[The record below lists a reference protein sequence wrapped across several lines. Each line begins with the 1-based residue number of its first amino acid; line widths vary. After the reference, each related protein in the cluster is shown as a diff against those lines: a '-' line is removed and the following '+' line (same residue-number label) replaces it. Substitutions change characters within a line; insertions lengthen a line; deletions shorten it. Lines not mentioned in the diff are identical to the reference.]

1 MRFRGTFRLSPVRKP
16 PAPSPWRRKPG
27 LTRSQIQ
34 TRASA
39 SMEKVLEACA
49 NLPSL
54 GGEAPVLREYL
65 AESARKIFQAEV
77 AGMLVQDGDNYLLG
91 AVSPP
96 VQSGGG
102 KTALLSH
109 AQSFAAQATEQ
120 QRLLNFRFAYRD
132 LEGEKIYYG
141 LAQPLVTTQ
150 SAVVLLVVRSTVFA
164 PSEVSA
170 FSVLGNMARLTLEN
184 AELAGLNSA
193 QKRDLNQLLEISADM
208 GSTSRLDSFLPKFV
222 VRAAEFLG
230 FERAFVAIVE
240 TEECRMRWG
249 ASKGVPSRLDFDF
262 SAVGRRVLESKNP
275 QIVEDISQLAPHEK
289 TQLLRWESRLRQFVG
304 VPLVSGEG
312 RPLGVLGL
320 MDKKTTDKRAT
331 DKKGPG
337 QITPDDIRRARAL
350 GAEVAVALEAA
361 HNLQLSEQ
369 HRKRTEDLME
379 MALDLGSALRLPD
392 FVKNFTERVASM
404 IGAKSAI
411 LCLAQGN
418 KVESV
423 GFCGPRPERE
433 LQRKLNAAFSEYAE
447 RHPDVKITG
456 SGVQALGPDLIAA
469 CGWQNL
475 TLVRLEG
482 TENDLLGILALADIS
497 RELMP
502 SDLNLLQALI
512 VHASVALENSRL
524 FTRITQSSRQWAE
537 IFDSISDFIVVH
549 DEHFEVLRVNRSLS
563 EFIGVR
569 PAELIGLSMRALVS
583 IASDSP
589 QPCPFCR
596 AENESDEYLH
606 PVLERTY
613 LVSSSRIH
621 GALDEGLQTVH
632 VLKDITD
639 RREAEQRYRELFDNV
654 QEGVFFASPEGHFIE
669 VNDALVRMLGYQ
681 TREEVLKLDLQNQVY
696 VSGEQRDEI
705 TRQLHHKGAIR
716 NFEVTLTRRDGSM
729 IHALENAFVVKD
741 GQGKIMQYRGV
752 FLDITE
758 VKNFQA
764 QLQRERD
771 FTSKILN
778 NTQTM
783 IMVADTAGLIS
794 YANQRV
800 YEGGGFAQHELVGH
814 RLDRII
820 SLSHKKAF
828 AEAFDASLHGLQSD
842 NLELMITRGNGT
854 QGKFSVNLSPMRDDR
869 GEVSSV
875 VVLMTDI
882 TDTSMIQAK
891 LMHTEKMAA
900 VGQLVSGVA
909 HEVNNPLTAIMGF
922 SDLLMENPDVPGS
935 ARKDLQVILEEAQRT
950 KEIVQNLLS
959 FARQRPPQRQPLQ
972 INAILRK
979 TIALRAY
986 DFSNHGVQIVEK
998 FDSRLP
1004 DLIGDSHQLQQVFL
1018 NILNNA
1024 YDAVQSAGRPGLIEI
1039 ETVQDGGWVEVLFR
1053 DNGEGIQHP
1062 ERIFDPF
1069 FTTKEVGQGT
1079 GLGLSICYGIVREHE
1094 GEILCANNQDTQGAT
1109 FSVRLPVRTRTD
1121 LKLVVAAGVKQ

>member
-1 MRFRGTFRLSPVRKP
+1 MENVLAACIELASLTGEP
-16 PAPSPWRRKPG
+16 PILRRH
-27 LTRSQIQ
+27 I
-34 TRASA
+34 A
-39 SMEKVLEACA
+39 EA
-49 NLPSL
+49 
-54 GGEAPVLREYL
+54 
-65 AESARKIFQAEV
+65 ARKIFQSLV
-77 AGMLVQDGDNYLLG
+77 AGVMLGDGAGLLSAATAAHD
-91 AVSPP
+91 AVEENAPGDKNSPA
-96 VQSGGG
+96 S
-102 KTALLSH
+102 KNALLEH
-109 AQSFAAQATEQ
+109 ARSFATQAIEQ
-120 QRLLNFRFAYRD
+120 KRLLTFRFSYRSP
-132 LEGEKIYYG
+132 EGESVHHG
-141 LAQPLVTTQ
+141 LAQPISTTKN
-150 SAVVLLVVRSTVFA
+150 AAVLLVVRRNVFSPA
-164 PSEVSA
+164 EISA
-170 FSVLGNMARLTLEN
+170 FNVLGSTARLALDN
-184 AELAGLNSA
+184 SELARLYST
-193 QKRDLNQLLEISADM
+193 QTHDYDQLLEISAEL
-208 GSTSRLDSFLPKFV
+208 GTSRVEGFFPRFV
-222 VRAAEFLG
+222 VRAADYLG
-230 FERAFVAIVE
+230 FSRAFVAL
-240 TEECRMRWG
+240 TDAGKCHLRWA
-249 ASKGVPSRLDFDF
+249 ASRGSASRLDIDI
-262 SAVGRRVLESKNP
+262 SAVAKRAFESP
-275 QIVEDISQLAPHEK
+275 GPYSCEDIGQLPANEK
-289 TQLLRWESRLRQFVG
+289 AQLRRWESDLKQYMGMPLLTSDGRQ
-304 VPLVSGEG
+304 
-312 RPLGVLGL
+312 LGL
-320 MDKKTTDKRAT
+320 LGFFDKKNKSR
-331 DKKGPG
+331 
-337 QITPDDIRRARAL
+337 ISPDDVRRARVL
-350 GAEVAVALEAA
+350 GAEITVALEAA
-361 HNLQLSEQ
+361 HNLQLSDQ

-404 IGAKSAI
+404 IGAQSAI
-411 LCLAQGN
+411 LSLAQGN

-423 GFCGPRPERE
+423 GFYGPKPERE

-456 SGVQALGPDLIAA
+456 SGVQALGHELVAA

-502 SDLNLLQALI
+502 NDLNLLQALI

-549 DEHFEVLRVNRSLS
+549 DEQFEVLRVNRSLA

-569 PAELIGLSMRALVS
+569 PAELIGLSMRALIS
-583 IASDSP
+583 LASDSP
-589 QPCPFCR
+589 RPCPFCR
-596 AENESDEYLH
+596 VESESDEYLH

-681 TREEVLKLDLQNQVY
+681 TREEVLKLDLQGQVY
-696 VSGEQRDEI
+696 VWAEQRDEI
-705 TRQLHHKGAIR
+705 TRQLRQKGAVR
-716 NFEVTLTRRDGSM
+716 NFEVTLSRRDGTM

-783 IMVADTAGLIS
+783 IVVADTAGLIS

-800 YEGGGFAQHELVGH
+800 YEGGGFDQNELVGN

-820 SLSHKKAF
+820 SSSHKKAF
-828 AEAFDASLHGLQSD
+828 SEAFDASLHGLQSD

-922 SDLLMENPDVPGS
+922 SDLLMENPEVPGS

-972 INAILRK
+972 INNILRK
-979 TIALRAY
+979 TIALRSY
-986 DFSNHGVQIVEK
+986 DFANHGVQIVEK
-998 FDSRLP
+998 FDERLP
-1004 DLIGDSHQLQQVFL
+1004 ELIGDSHQLQQVFL

-1039 ETVQDGGWVEVLFR
+1039 ETIQDGGWVEVLFR
-1053 DNGEGIQHP
+1053 DNGEGILHP

-1094 GEILCANNQDTQGAT
+1094 GEILCANNQETDGAT
-1109 FSVRLPVRTRTD
+1109 FSVRLPVRSRAD
-1121 LKLVVAAGVKQ
+1121 LKLVVAGGAKQ

>member
-1 MRFRGTFRLSPVRKP
+1 MGIASPG
-16 PAPSPWRRKPG
+16 AEPSILRQNIADSAQKVFQAAIAGILQQAGEDFLPVAI
-27 LTRSQIQ
+27 SA
-34 TRASA
+34 AS
-39 SMEKVLEACA
+39 EE
-49 NLPSL
+49 P
-54 GGEAPVLREYL
+54 
-65 AESARKIFQAEV
+65 ARK
-77 AGMLVQDGDNYLLG
+77 
-91 AVSPP
+91 
-96 VQSGGG
+96 
-102 KTALLSH
+102 KALLEH
-109 AQSFAAQATEQ
+109 VRFFASQAIEQ
-120 QRLLNFRFAYRD
+120 KRLLDFRFSYRST
-132 LEGEKIYYG
+132 EGDSVYHGI
-141 LAQPLVTTQ
+141 AQPLITAGST
-150 SAVVLLVVRSTVFA
+150 AVLLAVRSNSFSPV
-164 PSEVSA
+164 EVSA
-170 FSVLGNMARLTLEN
+170 YSVLGNTARLALDN
-184 AELAGLNSA
+184 SELGGLYA
-193 QKRDLNQLLEISADM
+193 TQKRDLDQLLDISAEL
-208 GSTSRLDSFLPKFV
+208 GATTHLETFLPKFTM
-222 VRAAEFLG
+222 RAAEFLG
-230 FERAFVAIVE
+230 FSRAFVGLVDSGA
-240 TEECRMRWG
+240 CRIRWG
-249 ASKGVPSRLDFDF
+249 ANKGTVSKLEIDI
-262 SAVGRRVLESKNP
+262 SAVARRALEARSP
-275 QIVEDISQLAPHEK
+275 HICEEMGQLAAQEK
-289 TQLLRWESRLRQFVG
+289 TQLLRWEADSKQYLG
-304 VPLVSGEG
+304 IPLISGDG
-312 RPLGVLGL
+312 RPLGLLGL
-320 MDKKTTDKRAT
+320 QDKKNKSRISQEDV
-331 DKKGPG
+331 
-337 QITPDDIRRARAL
+337 RRARVL
-350 GAEVAVALEAA
+350 GAEVTVALESAS
-361 HNLQLSEQ
+361 NLQLSDQ
-369 HRKRTEDLME
+369 HRRRTEDLME

-392 FVKNFTERVASM
+392 FVKNFTERVAGM
-404 IGAKSAI
+404 IGAQTAI
-411 LCLAQGN
+411 LALAQGN

-423 GFCGPRPERE
+423 GFYGAKPERE
-433 LQRKLNAAFSEYAE
+433 LQRKLNAAFSEYSE
-447 RHPDVKITG
+447 RHPDLKISG
-456 SGVQALGPDLIAA
+456 SGVHALGLELAA
-469 CGWQNL
+469 AAGWHNL

-482 TENDLLGILALADIS
+482 TEGDLLGILALANIS

-502 SDLNLLQALI
+502 NDLNLLQALI

-549 DEHFEVLRVNRSLS
+549 DEQYEVLRVNRSLA

-583 IASDSP
+583 IAADSA

-596 AENESDEYLH
+596 ALNESDEYLH

-654 QEGVFFASPEGHFIE
+654 QEGVFFASPESHFIE

-681 TREEVLKLDLQNQVY
+681 SREEVLKLDLQTQVY
-696 VSGEQRDEI
+696 ISSEQRDEI
-705 TRQLHHKGAIR
+705 IRRLNEKGAIR
-716 NFEVTLTRRDGSM
+716 NFEVTLSRRDGSM

-800 YEGGGFAQHELVGH
+800 YEAGGFEQNELVGH
-814 RLDRII
+814 RLDRVI
-820 SLSHKKAF
+820 SPSHKKAF

-842 NLELMITRGNGT
+842 NLELMLTRGNGT

-922 SDLLMENPDVPGS
+922 SDLLMENPEVPGS

-972 INAILRK
+972 VNSILRK

-986 DFSNHGVQIVEK
+986 DFANHGVQIVEK
-998 FDSRLP
+998 FDERLP
-1004 DLIGDSHQLQQVFL
+1004 ELIGDSHQLQQVFL

-1024 YDAVQSAGRPGLIEI
+1024 YDAVQAAGRPGLIEI
-1039 ETVQDGGWVEVLFR
+1039 ETIQDGSWIEVMFR

-1094 GEILCANNQDTQGAT
+1094 GEILCANNQETDGAT
-1109 FSVRLPVRTRTD
+1109 FSVRLPIRTKTD
-1121 LKLVVAAGVKQ
+1121 LKLVVAVGAKQ

>member
-1 MRFRGTFRLSPVRKP
+1 MENVLAACAELANFSGDP
-16 PAPSPWRRKPG
+16 PALRRH
-27 LTRSQIQ
+27 I
-34 TRASA
+34 A
-39 SMEKVLEACA
+39 EA
-49 NLPSL
+49 
-54 GGEAPVLREYL
+54 
-65 AESARKIFQAEV
+65 ARKIFPSLV
-77 AGMLVQDGDNYLLG
+77 AGVMVHDGMGLLPAATAANEPADGNAPTDTG
-91 AVSPP
+91 ASAD
-96 VQSGGG
+96 
-102 KTALLSH
+102 KNALLNH
-109 AQSFAAQATEQ
+109 ARSFATQAIEQ
-120 QRLLNFRFAYRD
+120 KRLLTFRFSYRSP
-132 LEGEKIYYG
+132 EGESIYHG
-141 LAQPLVTTQ
+141 LAQPILTTKN
-150 SAVVLLVVRSTVFA
+150 SAALLIVRHGVFSPA
-164 PSEVSA
+164 EVSA
-170 FSVLGNMARLTLEN
+170 FSVLGSTARLALDN
-184 AELAGLNSA
+184 SELAGLYSA
-193 QKRDLNQLLEISADM
+193 QTHEYDQLLEISAEL
-208 GSTSRLDSFLPKFV
+208 GTSRLEGFFSRFV
-222 VRAAEFLG
+222 VRAADFLG
-230 FERAFVAIVE
+230 FSRAFVALAE
-240 TEECRMRWG
+240 AGKCHLRWA
-249 ASKGVPSRLDFDF
+249 ASRGSASPLDIDI
-262 SAVGRRVLESKNP
+262 SAVAKRAFESAGP
-275 QIVEDISQLAPHEK
+275 HICEDIGQLPANEK
-289 TQLLRWESRLRQFVG
+289 AQLRRWESDLKQFLGMPLLTSDGRQ
-304 VPLVSGEG
+304 
-312 RPLGVLGL
+312 LGMLGFF
-320 MDKKTTDKRAT
+320 DKKNKSR
-331 DKKGPG
+331 
-337 QITPDDIRRARAL
+337 ISPDDVRRARVL
-350 GAEVAVALEAA
+350 GAEITVALEAA
-361 HNLQLSEQ
+361 HNLQLSDQ

-392 FVKNFTERVASM
+392 FVKNFTERVAGM
-404 IGAKSAI
+404 IGAQSAI
-411 LCLAQGN
+411 LSLAQGN

-423 GFCGPRPERE
+423 GFYGPKPERE

-456 SGVQALGPDLIAA
+456 SGVQALGSELIAA

-482 TENDLLGILALADIS
+482 TENDLLGILALADIT

-502 SDLNLLQALI
+502 NDLNLLQALI

-549 DEHFEVLRVNRSLS
+549 DEQFEVLRVNRSLA

-583 IASDSP
+583 LASDSP
-589 QPCPFCR
+589 RPCPFCR
-596 AENESDEYLH
+596 VENESDEYLH

-681 TREEVLKLDLQNQVY
+681 TREEVLKLDLQSQVY
-696 VSGEQRDEI
+696 VSAEQRDEI
-705 TRQLHHKGAIR
+705 TRQLHQKGAIR
-716 NFEVTLTRRDGSM
+716 NCEVTLSRRDGTM

-783 IMVADTAGLIS
+783 IVVADTAGLIS

-800 YEGGGFAQHELVGH
+800 YEGGGFEQNELVGN

-828 AEAFDASLHGLQSD
+828 SEAFDASLHGLQSD

-922 SDLLMENPDVPGS
+922 SDLLMENPEVPGS

-972 INAILRK
+972 INNILRK
-979 TIALRAY
+979 TIALRSY
-986 DFSNHGVQIVEK
+986 DFANHGVQIVEK
-998 FDSRLP
+998 FDERLP
-1004 DLIGDSHQLQQVFL
+1004 ELIGDSHQLQQVFL

-1039 ETVQDGGWVEVLFR
+1039 ETIQDGGWVEILFR

-1094 GEILCANNQDTQGAT
+1094 GEILCANNQETQGAT
-1109 FSVRLPVRTRTD
+1109 FSVRLPVRTKTD
-1121 LKLVVAAGVKQ
+1121 LKLVVTAGAKQ

>member
-1 MRFRGTFRLSPVRKP
+1 MEH
-16 PAPSPWRRKPG
+16 A
-27 LTRSQIQ
+27 RSFATQAIEQ
-34 TRASA
+34 KRQLNFQFSY
-39 SMEKVLEACA
+39 
-49 NLPSL
+49 
-54 GGEAPVLREYL
+54 RL
-65 AESARKIFQAEV
+65 AESE
-77 AGMLVQDGDNYLLG
+77 
-91 AVSPP
+91 
-96 VQSGGG
+96 
-102 KTALLSH
+102 AL
-109 AQSFAAQATEQ
+109 
-120 QRLLNFRFAYRD
+120 
-132 LEGEKIYYG
+132 YYG
-141 LAQPLVTTQ
+141 LAQPILTTGTL
-150 SAVVLLVVRSTVFA
+150 AALLVVRGSIFA
-164 PSEVSA
+164 PAEVSA
-170 FSVLGNMARLTLEN
+170 FGVMGNIARMALDN
-184 AELAGLNSA
+184 SELAGLYAA
-193 QKRDLNQLLEISADM
+193 QKQKLDQLMEISADL
-208 GSTSRLDSFLPKFV
+208 GTSRLESFFPVFV
-222 VRAAEFLG
+222 VRAADFLG
-230 FERAFVAIVE
+230 VSRVFVALVDQG
-240 TEECRMRWG
+240 ECRLRWS
-249 ASKGVPSRLDFDF
+249 ANKGTASRLDIDL
-262 SAVGRRVLESKNP
+262 SALAKRVLDSRKP
-275 QIVEDISQLAPHEK
+275 HVCEDINQLSSNEK
-289 TQLLRWESRLRQFVG
+289 AQLRRWESDLKHYLGIPLLTGDGRQ
-304 VPLVSGEG
+304 
-312 RPLGVLGL
+312 LGVLGFL
-320 MDKKTTDKRAT
+320 DKKDKA
-331 DKKGPG
+331 PFS
-337 QITPDDIRRARAL
+337 PDDIRRARVL
-350 GAEVAVALEAA
+350 GAEITVALEAA
-361 HNLQLSEQ
+361 HNLQLSDQ

-404 IGAKSAI
+404 IGAKTAI
-411 LCLAQGN
+411 LSLAQGN

-456 SGVQALGPDLIAA
+456 SGVQALGSELIAA

-482 TENDLLGILALADIS
+482 TESDLLGILALADIS
-497 RELMP
+497 RELVP

-632 VLKDITD
+632 VLK
-639 RREAEQRYRELFDNV
+639 
-654 QEGVFFASPEGHFIE
+654 
-669 VNDALVRMLGYQ
+669 
-681 TREEVLKLDLQNQVY
+681 
-696 VSGEQRDEI
+696 
-705 TRQLHHKGAIR
+705 
-716 NFEVTLTRRDGSM
+716 
-729 IHALENAFVVKD
+729 
-741 GQGKIMQYRGV
+741 
-752 FLDITE
+752 DITE

-922 SDLLMENPDVPGS
+922 SDLLMENPDVPTS

-972 INAILRK
+972 INNILRK
-979 TIALRAY
+979 TIALRSY
-986 DFSNHGVQIVEK
+986 DFANHGVQIVEK

-1094 GEILCANNQDTQGAT
+1094 GEILCANNQETQGAT

>member
-1 MRFRGTFRLSPVRKP
+1 MKTKRKP
-16 PAPSPWRRKPG
+16 AQ
-27 LTRSQIQ
+27 LRSRTQA
-34 TRASA
+34 RSSA
-39 SMEKVLEACA
+39 CTERVLEACLHLA
-49 NLPSL
+49 SL
-54 GGEAPVLREYL
+54 GTGFPALRDEIVN
-65 AESARKIFQAEV
+65 ATGRTFHAAV
-77 AGMLVQDGDNYLLG
+77 AGMLLREGDGFRSV
-91 AVSPP
+91 AVAAPTEDAKEN
-96 VQSGGG
+96 Q
-102 KTALLSH
+102 ALLSH
-109 AQSFAAQATEQ
+109 ARSFATQAIEQ
-120 QRLLNFRFAYRD
+120 KRLLNFRFSCKSPD
-132 LEGEKIYYG
+132 GETIYHG
-141 LAQPLVTTQ
+141 MAHPLVTAQ
-150 SAVVLLVVRSTVFA
+150 STAVLLVVRSGPFS
-164 PSEVSA
+164 SEEVGA
-170 FSVLGNMARLTLEN
+170 FDALGSFARLATEN
-184 AELAGLNSA
+184 SELTGLSSA
-193 QKRDLNQLLEISADM
+193 KKQELDQLLEISAEL
-208 GSTSRLDSFLPKFV
+208 GSTSRLETFLPKFV
-222 VRAAEFLG
+222 VRAADFLG
-230 FERAFVAIVE
+230 FSRAFVALVDGG
-240 TEECRMRWG
+240 ECRLRWD
-249 ASKGVPSRLDFDF
+249 ANKGVPSRLEIDV
-262 SAVGRRVLESKNP
+262 SAVGARVLETGNP
-275 QIVEDISQLAPHEK
+275 CICEDTNQLAANEK
-289 TQLLRWESRLRQFVG
+289 AELLRWEAGLKQYLG
-304 VPLVSGEG
+304 IPLITGDG

-320 MDKKTTDKRAT
+320 LDKKNKSRIA
-331 DKKGPG
+331 
-337 QITPDDIRRARAL
+337 PDDVRRARVL
-350 GAEVAVALEAA
+350 GAELIVALEAA
-361 HNLQLSEQ
+361 HNLQLSDQ

-392 FVKNFTERVASM
+392 FVKNFTERVAEM
-404 IGAKSAI
+404 IGANAAV
-411 LCLAQGN
+411 LALAQGN

-423 GFCGPRPERE
+423 GFFGSKPERE

-447 RHPDVKITG
+447 RHPDLKITG
-456 SGVQALGPDLIAA
+456 SGVEALGDGLASA

-482 TENDLLGILALADIS
+482 TEGDLLGILALADIT

-502 SDLNLLQALI
+502 NDLNLLQALI

-549 DEHFEVLRVNRSLS
+549 DEQFQVLRVNRSLA

-583 IASDSP
+583 ITSDLP
-589 QPCPFCR
+589 QPCPFCHG
-596 AENESDEYLH
+596 ENESDEYLH

-681 TREEVLKLDLQNQVY
+681 TREEVLKLDLQTQVY
-696 VSGEQRDEI
+696 VSAEQRDEI
-705 TRQLHHKGAIR
+705 IRQLHSNGAVR
-716 NFEVTLTRRDGSM
+716 NFEVTLCRRDGTM

-741 GQGKIMQYRGV
+741 AQGKILQYRGV

-794 YANQRV
+794 YANQRS
-800 YEGGGFAQHELVGH
+800 YDAGGFDQNELVGH

-820 SLSHKKAF
+820 SPSHKKVF
-828 AEAFDASLHGLQSD
+828 SEAFDASLHGQQSD
-842 NLELMITRGNGT
+842 NLELMIARGNGS

-922 SDLLMENPDVPGS
+922 SDLLMENPEVPGS

-959 FARQRPPQRQPLQ
+959 FARQRPPQRQAVQ

-986 DFSNHGVQIVEK
+986 DFANHGVQIIEK
-998 FDSRLP
+998 FDESLP
-1004 DLIGDSHQLQQVFL
+1004 ELVGDSHQLQQVFL

-1024 YDAVQSAGRPGLIEI
+1024 YDAVHAAGRPGLIEI
-1039 ETVQDGGWVEVLFR
+1039 ETVHDNGWVEVLFR

-1094 GEILCANNQDTQGAT
+1094 GEILCANNQETQGAT
-1109 FSVRLPVRTRTD
+1109 FSVRLPIRTRAD
-1121 LKLVVAAGVKQ
+1121 LKLVVAAAGVKQ

>member
-1 MRFRGTFRLSPVRKP
+1 MLAAEP
-16 PAPSPWRRKPG
+16 
-27 LTRSQIQ
+27 
-34 TRASA
+34 
-39 SMEKVLEACA
+39 
-49 NLPSL
+49 
-54 GGEAPVLREYL
+54 PVLREHIVS
-65 AESARKIFQAEV
+65 SAAGIFKAAIAAVLFREDEKYV
-77 AGMLVQDGDNYLLG
+77 SAA
-91 AVSPP
+91 AVSDSNQP
-96 VQSGGG
+96 SE
-102 KTALLSH
+102 ALMAH
-109 AQSFAAQATEQ
+109 ARSFATQAAEQ
-120 QRLLNFRFAYRD
+120 KKLLNFRFSYRSS
-132 LEGEKIYYG
+132 EGETIYHG
-141 LAQPLVTTQ
+141 LAQPLSTAQ
-150 SAVVLLVVRSTVFA
+150 RPAVLLLVRSA
-164 PSEVSA
+164 PFSSAEGSA
-170 FSVLGNMARLTLEN
+170 FAVLGNAGRFALDH
-184 AELAGLNSA
+184 AELAGLYSS
-193 QKRDLNQLLEISADM
+193 QKQELDQLLEISAEL
-208 GSTSRLDSFLPKFV
+208 GATSHMESFLPRFV
-222 VRAAEFLG
+222 MRAAEFLG
-230 FERAFVAIVE
+230 YSRAFIALIE
-240 TEECRMRWG
+240 SGECRLRWG
-249 ASKGVPSRLDFDF
+249 AGKGAPARLEIDI
-262 SAVGRRVLESKNP
+262 SSVGRRVLETR
-275 QIVEDISQLAPHEK
+275 VAFTCEDIHQLPAHERA
-289 TQLLRWESRLRQFVG
+289 QLLRWESGLKQFLG
-304 VPLVSGEG
+304 IPLMSGDG
-312 RPLGVLGL
+312 RALGVLGFV
-320 MDKKTTDKRAT
+320 DKKNKSS
-331 DKKGPG
+331 
-337 QITPDDIRRARAL
+337 ITPDDVRRARVL
-350 GAEVAVALEAA
+350 GAEITVALEAA
-361 HNLQLSEQ
+361 YNLQLSDQ

-392 FVKNFTERVASM
+392 FVKNFTERVAAM
-404 IGAKSAI
+404 IGANAAV
-411 LCLAQGN
+411 LALAQGN
-418 KVESV
+418 KVECV
-423 GFCGPRPERE
+423 GFFGAKPERE

-447 RHPDVKITG
+447 RHPDLKITG
-456 SGVQALGPDLIAA
+456 SGVQALGSELVSA

-482 TENDLLGILALADIS
+482 TEGDLLGILALADIT

-502 SDLNLLQALI
+502 GDLNLLQALI

-537 IFDSISDFIVVH
+537 IFDSISDYIVVH
-549 DEHFEVLRVNRSLS
+549 DELYQVLRVNRSLA

-583 IASDSP
+583 ITSDSP
-589 QPCPFCR
+589 HPCPFCR
-596 AENESDEYLH
+596 GENESDEYLH

-681 TREEVLKLDLQNQVY
+681 TREEVLKLDLQTQVY
-696 VSGEQRDEI
+696 VSAEQRDEI
-705 TRQLHHKGAIR
+705 TRQLHTDGAIR
-716 NFEVTLTRRDGSM
+716 NFEVTLCRRDGTM
-729 IHALENAFVVKD
+729 IHALENAFVVRD
-741 GQGKIMQYRGV
+741 GQGKILQYRGV

-794 YANQRV
+794 YANQRS
-800 YEGGGFAQHELVGH
+800 YDAGGFDQNELVGN

-820 SLSHKKAF
+820 SPSHKKALS
-828 AEAFDASLHGLQSD
+828 EAFDASLHGLQSD
-842 NLELMITRGNGT
+842 NLELMIVRGNGT

-959 FARQRPPQRQPLQ
+959 FARQRPPQRQAVQ
-972 INAILRK
+972 INNILRK

-986 DFSNHGVQIVEK
+986 DFANHGVQIVEK
-998 FDSRLP
+998 FDESLP
-1004 DLIGDSHQLQQVFL
+1004 ELVGDSHQLQQVFL

-1024 YDAVQSAGRPGLIEI
+1024 YDAIHAAGRPGLIEI
-1039 ETVQDGGWVEVLFR
+1039 ETVHDGDWVEVLFR

-1069 FTTKEVGQGT
+1069 FTTKEVGAGT

-1094 GEILCANNQDTQGAT
+1094 GEILCANNQETEGAT
-1109 FSVRLPVRTRTD
+1109 FSVRLPVRTKAD
-1121 LKLVVAAGVKQ
+1121 LKLVVAAGARQ

>member
-1 MRFRGTFRLSPVRKP
+1 MRPKPKARKVRAK
-16 PAPSPWRRKPG
+16 APS
-27 LTRSQIQ
+27 
-34 TRASA
+34 RASA
-39 SMEKVLEACA
+39 CMENVLAACVELTNFDGEPAALRRHIAEAAKVIF
-49 NLPSL
+49 PSL
-54 GGEAPVLREYL
+54 
-65 AESARKIFQAEV
+65 V
-77 AGMLVQDGDNYLLG
+77 AGVMVHDGAGLLPVAMASTDLGDKNVPADKDFSADNN
-91 AVSPP
+91 
-96 VQSGGG
+96 
-102 KTALLSH
+102 ALLDH
-109 AQSFAAQATEQ
+109 ARSFATQAIEQ
-120 QRLLNFRFAYRD
+120 KRLLTFRFSYRSA
-132 LEGEKIYYG
+132 EGESVYHG
-141 LAQPLVTTQ
+141 LAQPIPTAKN
-150 SAVVLLVVRSTVFA
+150 SAVLLVVRRSVFS
-164 PSEVSA
+164 PSEISA
-170 FSVLGNMARLTLEN
+170 FSVLGSTARLALDN
-184 AELAGLNSA
+184 SELAGLYSA
-193 QKRDLNQLLEISADM
+193 QTHDYDQLLEISAEL
-208 GSTSRLDSFLPKFV
+208 GASRLDGFFPKFV
-222 VRAAEFLG
+222 VRAADFLG
-230 FERAFVAIVE
+230 FSRAFVAL
-240 TEECRMRWG
+240 TEAGKCHLRWA
-249 ASKGVPSRLDFDF
+249 ASGGSASRLDIDI
-262 SAVGRRVLESKNP
+262 SAVAKRAFESPNP
-275 QIVEDISQLAPHEK
+275 SICEDVSQLPTNEK
-289 TQLLRWESRLRQFVG
+289 AQLLRWESHLKQYLGMPLLTSDGRQ
-304 VPLVSGEG
+304 
-312 RPLGVLGL
+312 LGVLGFF
-320 MDKKTTDKRAT
+320 DKKNKSR
-331 DKKGPG
+331 
-337 QITPDDIRRARAL
+337 ISPDDVRRARVL
-350 GAEVAVALEAA
+350 GAEITVALEAA
-361 HNLQLSEQ
+361 HNLQLSDQ

-392 FVKNFTERVASM
+392 FVKNFTERVAGM
-404 IGAKSAI
+404 IGAQSAI
-411 LCLAQGN
+411 LSLAQGN

-423 GFCGPRPERE
+423 GFCGPKPERE

-456 SGVQALGPDLIAA
+456 SGVQALGSELIAA

-502 SDLNLLQALI
+502 NDLNLLQALI

-549 DEHFEVLRVNRSLS
+549 DEQFEVLRVNLSLA

-583 IASDSP
+583 LASDSP
-589 QPCPFCR
+589 RPCPFCR
-596 AENESDEYLH
+596 VESESDEYLH

-681 TREEVLKLDLQNQVY
+681 TREEVLKLDLQSQVY
-696 VSGEQRDEI
+696 VSAEQRDEI
-705 TRQLHHKGAIR
+705 TRQLHQKGAIR
-716 NFEVTLTRRDGSM
+716 NFEVTLSRRDGTM

-783 IMVADTAGLIS
+783 IVVADTAGLIS

-800 YEGGGFAQHELVGH
+800 YEGGGFEQNELVGN

-820 SLSHKKAF
+820 SLSHKKSF
-828 AEAFDASLHGLQSD
+828 SEAFDASLHGLQSD

-922 SDLLMENPDVPGS
+922 SDLLMENPEVPGS

-972 INAILRK
+972 INNILRK
-979 TIALRAY
+979 TIALRSY
-986 DFSNHGVQIVEK
+986 DFANHGVQIVEK
-998 FDSRLP
+998 FDERLP
-1004 DLIGDSHQLQQVFL
+1004 ELIGDSHQLQQVFL

-1024 YDAVQSAGRPGLIEI
+1024 YDAVQSAGCPGLIEI
-1039 ETVQDGGWVEVLFR
+1039 ETIQDGGWVEVLFR

-1094 GEILCANNQDTQGAT
+1094 GEILCANNQETEGAT
-1109 FSVRLPVRTRTD
+1109 FSVRLPVRNRTD
-1121 LKLVVAAGVKQ
+1121 LKLVVTAGAKQ

>member
-1 MRFRGTFRLSPVRKP
+1 MRPTQKARQLRPKT
-16 PAPSPWRRKPG
+16 PSR
-27 LTRSQIQ
+27 T
-34 TRASA
+34 SA
-39 SMEKVLEACA
+39 SMEKVLESCVELA
-49 NLPSL
+49 NLSQDPS
-54 GGEAPVLREYL
+54 VLRQHI
-65 AESARKIFQAEV
+65 AESARNIFKAVV
-77 AGMLVQDGDNYLLG
+77 AGMMVRDGESYLPS
-91 AVSPP
+91 AVCTA
-96 VQSGGG
+96 VDETAGR
-102 KTALLSH
+102 KALLEH
-109 AQSFAAQATEQ
+109 ARSFATQSIEQ
-120 QRLLNFRFAYRD
+120 KRLLSFRFSYRAPQ
-132 LEGEKIYYG
+132 GEAMYHG
-141 LAQPLVTTQ
+141 LALPIVTADTT
-150 SAVVLLVVRSTVFA
+150 AVLLVVRNNVFSPA
-164 PSEVSA
+164 EVSA
-170 FSVLGNMARLTLEN
+170 FNVLGNTARLALDN
-184 AELAGLNSA
+184 IELAVLQTA
-193 QKRDLNQLLEISADM
+193 QKRDLDQLLEISAEL
-208 GSTSRLDSFLPKFV
+208 GTPQLDSFLPRFV
-222 VRAAEFLG
+222 VRAADFLG
-230 FERAFVAIVE
+230 FSRAFVALVDSG
-240 TEECRMRWG
+240 ECRLRWG
-249 ASKGVPSRLDFDF
+249 AGRGTASRLEIDI
-262 SAVGRRVLESKNP
+262 SAIAKRALETRNP
-275 QIVEDISQLAPHEK
+275 TICEDIGQLPSQEK
-289 TQLLRWESRLRQFVG
+289 TQLRRWESDLKQYLG
-304 VPLVSGEG
+304 IPLLTANG
-312 RPLGVLGL
+312 RPLGVLGFL
-320 MDKKTTDKRAT
+320 DKKTKSH
-331 DKKGPG
+331 
-337 QITPDDIRRARAL
+337 ISPDDIRRARVL
-350 GAEVAVALEAA
+350 GAEVTVALEAA
-361 HNLQLSEQ
+361 HNLQLSNQ

-392 FVKNFTERVASM
+392 FVKNFTERVAAM
-404 IGAKSAI
+404 IGARCAI
-411 LCLAQGN
+411 LSLAQGN

-423 GFCGPRPERE
+423 GFYGPRPERD

-447 RHPDVKITG
+447 RHPDLKITG
-456 SGVQALGPDLIAA
+456 SGVQALGPELVAA
-469 CGWQNL
+469 CGWRNL

-482 TENDLLGILALADIS
+482 TESDLLGILALADIG

-502 SDLNLLQALI
+502 NDLNLLQALI

-549 DEHFEVLRVNRSLS
+549 DEHFEVLRVNRSLA

-589 QPCPFCR
+589 RPCPFCR
-596 AENESDEYLH
+596 VENESDEYLH

-669 VNDALVRMLGYQ
+669 VNDALVRMLDYQ
-681 TREEVLKLDLQNQVY
+681 TREEVLRLDLQSQVY
-696 VSGEQRDEI
+696 VSAEQRDEI
-705 TRQLHHKGAIR
+705 TRQLHEQGAVR
-716 NFEVTLTRRDGSM
+716 NFEVTLSRRDGTM

-771 FTSKILN
+771 FTGKILN

-783 IMVADTAGLIS
+783 IVVADTAGLIS

-800 YEGGGFAQHELVGH
+800 YEGGGFEQNELVGN

-922 SDLLMENPDVPGS
+922 SDLLMENPEMPGS

-972 INAILRK
+972 INNILRK
-979 TIALRAY
+979 TIALRSY
-986 DFSNHGVQIVEK
+986 DFANHGVQIVEK
-998 FDSRLP
+998 FDERLP
-1004 DLIGDSHQLQQVFL
+1004 ELIGDSHQLQQVFL

-1039 ETVQDGGWVEVLFR
+1039 ETEQDGAWVEVLFR

-1094 GEILCANNQDTQGAT
+1094 GEILCANNQETQGAT
-1109 FSVRLPVRTRTD
+1109 FSVRLPIRTRTD